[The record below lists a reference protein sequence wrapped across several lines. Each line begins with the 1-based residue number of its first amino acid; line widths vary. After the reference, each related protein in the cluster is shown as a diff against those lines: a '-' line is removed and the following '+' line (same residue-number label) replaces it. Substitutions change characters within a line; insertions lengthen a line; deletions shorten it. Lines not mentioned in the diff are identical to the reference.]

1 MQLSELLLLSGND
14 IPFMGAQTSIHQ
26 PTLKEIAFIG
36 EEDFHIGCHF
46 LNFNKN
52 QLSPEDK
59 IGLED
64 QSDFNIFM
72 SVMNSRDKAKHKTDA
87 LMVLALLFPQY
98 SFKIEQNK
106 ILLQSEKFS
115 SSINEQNYD
124 EFKSIL
130 SQIFCLDAGD
140 AKYDPADALAAR
152 IAEKLKKRKEKLEN
166 LKQGDSQRINI
177 FGLFISTLAV
187 GLQKDMNDL
196 LNYTVYQIR
205 DEYKRFQLKYIFD
218 QNFSAR
224 LAGAQDL
231 EEVSNWMEDYTSLK
245 I

>member
-1 MQLSELLLLSGND
+1 MLDHWELNVYEKGLYD
-14 IPFMGAQTSIHQ
+14 
-26 PTLKEIAFIG
+26 IAFDSVSG
-36 EEDFHIGCHF
+36 KTYF
-46 LNFNKN
+46 
-52 QLSPEDK
+52 QLAKDWQE
-59 IGLED
+59 LW
-64 QSDFNIFM
+64 SDFYADSGMYNNTVVQYLRNLEYVESDFI
-72 SVMNSRDKAKHKTDA
+72 NS
-87 LMVLALLFPQY
+87 
-98 SFKIEQNK
+98 NGG
-106 ILLQSEKFS
+106 
-115 SSINEQNYD
+115 INVYGVNYD